1 MCALLEIR
9 RYQPVFSFRT
19 VQIRMFCVR
28 IPKGIPLSVP
38 SYLLFPSSVLYQ
50 ISHLGDNDD
59 EPEFSSAMPLEEGE
73 TFFFAPRSLKNLVLA
88 DEIDSLSPI
97 MDCKVCPWASCWLR
111 TVHRPIGSL
120 TYIYYMHVCMHEHGI
135 TCIP

>member
-1 MCALLEIR
+1 MCTIR
-9 RYQPVFSFRT
+9 DRYQPVFSFHT
-19 VQIRMFCVR
+19 VQICMFCVR
-28 IPKGIPLSVP
+28 IPEGLLLSVP
-38 SYLLFPSSVLYQ
+38 SHLLFPSSVLYQ

-97 MDCKVCPWASCWLR
+97 MDCKVCTYASCWLR
-111 TVHRPIGSL
+111 TVHRPTDSH
-120 TYIYYMHVCMHEHGI
+120 TYIYYMYVCMHEHGI